1 MWKTIAALALAVP
14 LEAPTAAH
22 ESGTN
27 SNAATDCDRA
37 CLYAMADDY
46 LAALVKK
53 DPSRLPWAD
62 HVVFTDNNVQLEIG
76 DGTWNTV
83 DGKRYYDL
91 KFADPRTGQ
100 VAWFGVIEEHGVPA
114 IMALRLAIEGGEIA
128 EVEQVVTRK
137 VENSPFP
144 SIETYVTPRPI
155 MLADV
160 PMARRTARARMI
172 SLADGYFD
180 TIQLNDGTILTKF
193 SDDCERIENGLQTTH
208 NEGAFPNY
216 PIAAFGCQGQ
226 FEKLRHTLRH
236 DPKGID
242 KVIRSLV
249 HLRDCHRRSK
259 KIKAELKYF
268 RRNRSR
274 MKYATMAKR
283 NLPIGSG
290 VTEAACK
297 TLVTQ
302 RMKRSGMRW
311 RHAGGQ
317 AILTLRG
324 WAQSERFD
332 RGWALLAETYKKT
345 VALPNKVTPLPKR
358 RLVGM

>member
-53 DPSRLPWAD
+53 NPSRLPWAD

-144 SIETYVTPRPI
+144 SIDTYVTPRPI

-180 TIQLNDGTILTKF
+180 TIQLNDGPIL
-193 SDDCERIENGLQTTH
+193 
-208 NEGAFPNY
+208 
-216 PIAAFGCQGQ
+216 
-226 FEKLRHTLRH
+226 
-236 DPKGID
+236 
-242 KVIRSLV
+242 
-249 HLRDCHRRSK
+249 
-259 KIKAELKYF
+259 
-268 RRNRSR
+268 
-274 MKYATMAKR
+274 
-283 NLPIGSG
+283 
-290 VTEAACK
+290 
-297 TLVTQ
+297 
-302 RMKRSGMRW
+302 
-311 RHAGGQ
+311 
-317 AILTLRG
+317 
-324 WAQSERFD
+324 
-332 RGWALLAETYKKT
+332 
-345 VALPNKVTPLPKR
+345 
-358 RLVGM
+358 